1 MLLEAHLCDDDV
13 TNRDEVKVSE
23 RSIVNR
29 PTVIAA
35 LAVLAILVGGL
46 ARMGTSAE
54 VVTRAWLVALAVL
67 GAPIVW
73 AMLVAARHGRFAT
86 DLVAA
91 AAIIMALVLQQ
102 PLAGLVIVLMQSG
115 GEALEH
121 YAEGRASAAVRALE
135 AAAPRQAHRVRG
147 DVVDDVDANEVAVDD
162 VILIR
167 PGELVPCDGV
177 VITGTS
183 DVDTSSLT
191 GEPTPVAALPG
202 VGLMSGSLNGAGSVT
217 MRVTAP
223 AKSSQYARIVELVRH
238 AQSTKAPLQR
248 LAERYA
254 VWFTP
259 LTAVACL
266 VAFLVSRD
274 WTRVL
279 AVLVVATPCPLIL
292 APPVAIVA
300 GINRAAR
307 RQIVVRTGAALEQ
320 LGVVTAVVFDK
331 TGTLSV
337 GKPALERVVPMNGM
351 PPAEALRLAGA
362 LEQASSHP
370 MARVVAD
377 AASRGGALPSPSQVH
392 ESAGQGVT
400 GVVEGRRVH
409 VGSRRYVA
417 ANTGSD
423 DVVLRLSSAEA
434 GLRSFVAIDGK
445 LSAVLHF
452 EDTLRPDVGPLLERL
467 RALGISRTLLLS
479 GDHDATTR
487 AVAERVGITDVRGD
501 LMPADKVAEVERL
514 RAEGEIVLM
523 VGDGTND
530 APALAAAHVGVAL
543 AGHGGGI
550 TSEAADVL
558 LLVDRVDRIGDAVAI
573 GRRTTRL
580 ARQSIW
586 AGLVLSGIA
595 VVFAGA
601 GMIAPTVGAVLQEAI
616 DVAVI
621 LNALRASR

>member
-1 MLLEAHLCDDDV
+1 MDAAAQPASPRRTL
-13 TNRDEVKVSE
+13 VS
-23 RSIVNR
+23 RATIV
-29 PTVIAA
+29 AA
-35 LAVLAILVGGL
+35 LAAVAIVVGGL
-46 ARMGTSAE
+46 AR
-54 VVTRAWLVALAVL
+54 LVASPEAVARAGLIVLAIL
-67 GAPIVW
+67 GMPIVW
-73 AMLVAARHGRFAT
+73 AMLVAVRHGRFAT

-91 AAIIMALVLQQ
+91 AAIIMAFVLEH

-115 GEALEH
+115 GEALEG
-121 YAEGRASAAVRALE
+121 YAEGRASAAVRELE
-135 AAAPRQAHRVRG
+135 AAAPRHAHRMHGKAVEEIAA
-147 DVVDDVDANEVAVDD
+147 DAIVVED
-162 VILIR
+162 ILLIR

-177 VITGTS
+177 VVAGTS
-183 DVDTSSLT
+183 DVDASSLT
-191 GEPTPVAALPG
+191 GEPTPVLAIPG
-202 VGLMSGSLNGAGSVT
+202 VRLLSGSLNGAGSVT
-217 MRVTAP
+217 MRATSP
-223 AKSSQYARIVELVRH
+223 ASTSQYARIVELVRH

-259 LTAVACL
+259 LTALACAT
-266 VAFLVSRD
+266 AFFISRD

-300 GINRAAR
+300 GINKAAR
-307 RQIVVRTGAALEQ
+307 RQIIVRTGAALEQ
-320 LGVVTAVVFDK
+320 LGAVTAVVFDK

-337 GKPALERVVPMNGM
+337 GKPALEHVTPLNGVTS
-351 PPAEALRLAGA
+351 AEVLRLAGA

-370 MARVVAD
+370 MARVVAE
-377 AASRGGALPSPSQVH
+377 AAVAQGAALPPPVEVH

-400 GVVEGRRVH
+400 GMVENHRVH
-409 VGSRRYVA
+409 VGSRRYVG

-423 DVVLRLSSAEA
+423 DAELRLSSAEA
-434 GLRSFVAIDGK
+434 GLRSFVAVDGR
-445 LSAVLHF
+445 LAAVLHF
-452 EDTLRPDVGPLLERL
+452 EDTLRPDVASLLARL
-467 RALGISRTLLLS
+467 RELGIRRTILLS
-479 GDHDATTR
+479 GDHEATTR
-487 AVAERVGITDVRGD
+487 AVAERVGIAEVRGD
-501 LMPADKVAEVERL
+501 LLPADKVAEVERL
-514 RAEGEIVLM
+514 RREGEKVLM

-550 TSEAADVL
+550 TSEAADVI
-558 LLVDRVDRIGDAVAI
+558 LLVDRVDRIGDAVAL

-586 AGLVLSGIA
+586 TGLVLSGIA
-595 VVFAGA
+595 MTFAGA
-601 GMIAPTVGAVLQEAI
+601 GMIAPTAGAILQEAI

>member
-1 MLLEAHLCDDDV
+1 MKPPIA
-13 TNRDEVKVSE
+13 S
-23 RSIVNR
+23 R
-29 PTVIAA
+29 PAIIAA
-35 LAVLAILVGGL
+35 LTLAAVVAGAL
-46 ARMGTSAE
+46 ARA
-54 VVTRAWLVALAVL
+54 VTGPETVARAWLIALALL

-73 AMLVAARHGRFAT
+73 SMIVAARHGRFAT

-91 AAIIMALVLQQ
+91 AAIVMAIVLQQ

-115 GEALEH
+115 GEALERF
-121 YAEGRASAAVRALE
+121 AEGRASAAVRALE
-135 AAAPRQAHRVRG
+135 EAAPRRANRVRG
-147 DVVDDVDANEVAVDD
+147 ERVEAITADAVAVGD
-162 VILIR
+162 VLLIR
-167 PGELVPCDGV
+167 PGDLVPCDGV
-177 VITGTS
+177 VLLGSS
-183 DVDTSSLT
+183 DVDASSLT
-191 GEPTPVAALPG
+191 GEPTPVAAVPG
-202 VGLMSGSLNGAGSVT
+202 VRLLSGSLNGAGSFT
-217 MRVTAP
+217 MRASSTAS
-223 AKSSQYARIVELVRH
+223 ASQYARIVELVRH

-259 LTAVACL
+259 LTALACGA
-266 VAFLVSRD
+266 AFLVSRD

-320 LGVVTAVVFDK
+320 LGAVTTVVFDK

-337 GKPALERVVPMNGM
+337 GKPALQRIVPTNGM
-351 PPAEALRLAGA
+351 PPAEVLRLAGA

-370 MARVVAD
+370 MARVVVD
-377 AASRGGALPSPSQVH
+377 AAALGGPLPTPSLVH
-392 ESAGQGVT
+392 EAAGQGVT
-400 GVVEGRRVH
+400 GVVEAHRVH

-417 ANTGSD
+417 ANAPSD
-423 DVVLRLSSAEA
+423 HADLQLSSAEA
-434 GLRSFVAIDGK
+434 GLRSFVAVDGR

-452 EDTLRPDVGPLLERL
+452 EDTLRPDVASLLVRL
-467 RALGISRTLLLS
+467 RALGIQRTVLLS
-479 GDHDATTR
+479 GDHEATTR
-487 AVAERVGITDVRGD
+487 AVAARIGITEVRGD
-501 LMPADKVAEVERL
+501 LLPADKVAEVERL
-514 RAEGEIVLM
+514 RGEGEIVLM

-550 TSEAADVL
+550 TSEAADVIV
-558 LLVDRVDRIGDAVAI
+558 LVDRVDRIGESIAL
-573 GRRTTRL
+573 GQRTTRL
-580 ARQSIW
+580 ARQSIR

-595 VVFAGA
+595 MILAGA
-601 GMIAPTVGAVLQEAI
+601 GMIAPTAGALLQEAI

>member
-1 MLLEAHLCDDDV
+1 MTERPATDV
-13 TNRDEVKVSE
+13 APPR
-23 RSIVNR
+23 
-29 PTVIAA
+29 
-35 LAVLAILVGGL
+35 AVLASRPSI
-46 ARMGTSAE
+46 
-54 VVTRAWLVALAVL
+54 VALLAVVAIVTGALGRAAGATDVVARGWLLALIVL

-73 AMLVAARHGRFAT
+73 EMLLAARRGRFAT

-91 AAIIMALVLQQ
+91 AAIIVAIVLEQ
-102 PLAGLVIVLMQSG
+102 PLPGLVIVLMQAG
-115 GEALEH
+115 GEALER

-135 AAAPRQAHRVRG
+135 AAAPRHAHRVHG
-147 DVVDDVDANEVAVDD
+147 DLVEEIDADVVGVDDV
-162 VILIR
+162 LLLR
-167 PGELVPCDGV
+167 PGDLVPCDGV
-177 VITGTS
+177 VVAGSS
-183 DVDTSSLT
+183 DVDASSLT
-191 GEPTPVAALPG
+191 GEPTPIAAIPG
-202 VGLMSGSLNGAGSVT
+202 VRLMSGSLNGAGSFT
-217 MRVTAP
+217 MRATSP
-223 AKSSQYARIVELVRH
+223 ARTSQYARIVELVRS

-259 LTAVACL
+259 LTAVAC
-266 VAFLVSRD
+266 VAAYLVSHD

-307 RQIVVRTGAALEQ
+307 RQIIVRTGAALEQ
-320 LGVVTAVVFDK
+320 LGAVTAVVFDK

-337 GKPALERVVPMNGM
+337 GKPALERLLAVNGI
-351 PPAEALRLAGA
+351 PEGDALRFAGA

-370 MARVVAD
+370 LARVVAR
-377 AASRGGALPSPSQVH
+377 AAAERGGALPAPSLVL
-392 ESAGQGVT
+392 EAAGQGVT
-400 GVVEGRRVH
+400 GMVEGRRVH

-417 ANTGSD
+417 AHVPSD
-423 DVVLRLSSAEA
+423 RVAMHSRDGDV
-434 GLRSFVAIDGK
+434 GLRAFVAIDGR
-445 LSAVLHF
+445 LAAVLHF
-452 EDTLRPDVGPLLERL
+452 ADTLRPDVAELLERL
-467 RALGISRTLLLS
+467 HEQGIRRTMLLS

-487 AVAERVGITDVRGD
+487 DVAQRVGITEVRGD
-501 LMPADKVAEVERL
+501 LLPAEKVDAVKQL
-514 RAEGEIVLM
+514 RAEGEVVMM

-530 APALAAAHVGVAL
+530 APALAAANVGVAL

-550 TSEAADVL
+550 TSEAADVI
-558 LLVDRVDRIGDAVAI
+558 LLVDRVDRIGDAVDI
-573 GRRTTRL
+573 GRRTTVL

-595 VVFAGA
+595 MVFAGM
-601 GMIAPTVGAVLQEAI
+601 GMIPPTAGAILQEAI